1 MFGRHFQVKLVKDS
15 KTQPE
20 AAESK
25 WTSEEINRVAKDVL
39 TKVAIAT
46 AATAG
51 AIITLKAAADIAVNT
66 ADNHQKNKNN

>member
-1 MFGRHFQVKLVKDS
+1 MFGRHIEVKLVKDS

-51 AIITLKAAADIAVNT
+51 FIVAMKASAEIAVNT
-66 ADNHQKNKNN
+66 VDNHQKNKNN

>member
-1 MFGRHFQVKLVKDS
+1 MFGRHIEVKLVKTS

-20 AAESK
+20 AESK

-39 TKVAIAT
+39 TKVAIVT

-51 AIITLKAAADIAVNT
+51 FIVVLKASAEIAVNT
-66 ADNHQKNKNN
+66 VDNHQKNKND